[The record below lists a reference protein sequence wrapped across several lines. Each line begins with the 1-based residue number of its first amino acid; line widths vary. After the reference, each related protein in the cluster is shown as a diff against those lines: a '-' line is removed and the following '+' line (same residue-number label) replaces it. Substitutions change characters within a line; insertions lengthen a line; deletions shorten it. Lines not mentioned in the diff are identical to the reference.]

1 MEGLAPEAL
10 EDLPAPT
17 HAFIGGSSGN
27 MKEIVELL
35 LRKNPK
41 VRIVINAIA
50 METIAETTQLI
61 ADLQFNYVDIVN
73 VAVGKSKKLGRY
85 NMMMGQ
91 NPVVIF
97 TVQNT

>member
-1 MEGLAPEAL
+1 
-10 EDLPAPT
+10 
-17 HAFIGGSSGN
+17 

-61 ADLQFNYVDIVN
+61 QDLQFTYVDIVN